1 MKKALVIVVALLVGL
16 VLVSGGFA
24 QEATGPSP
32 SQPEQTSVEGKTTV
46 KQKVKKTAKKVKR
59 KVKKA
64 AKKTKNYIHE
74 KTE

>member
-1 MKKALVIVVALLVGL
+1 MKKALVIVVVMLVS
-16 VLVSGGFA
+16 VVFVSGGFA
-24 QEATGPSP
+24 QETTGPSP

-46 KQKVKKTAKKVKR
+46 EQKVKKTAKKAKK

-64 AKKTKNYIHE
+64 AKKTKKYIHE